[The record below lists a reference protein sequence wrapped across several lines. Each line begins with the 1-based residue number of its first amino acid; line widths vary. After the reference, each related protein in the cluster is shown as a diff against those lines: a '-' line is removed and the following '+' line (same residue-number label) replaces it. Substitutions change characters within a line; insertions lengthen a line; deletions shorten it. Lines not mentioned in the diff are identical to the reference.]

1 MKKFFAAFALVL
13 MTALVSFVPQA
24 SAEVHI
30 DFFQTDLHPE
40 SNEVIF
46 QTKMRNT
53 LDKPVVVTRIDIRS
67 IKLFDAEGNLL
78 WQNAATFDNINISIP
93 ANGEV
98 QVPVRIY
105 DAPAVPNYN
114 GEGTWQDDTWIEWV
128 IAE

>member
-13 MTALVSFVPQA
+13 MTALVSFAPQA
-24 SAEVHI
+24 AAEVHI

-67 IKLFDAEGNLL
+67 IKLFDEEGNLL